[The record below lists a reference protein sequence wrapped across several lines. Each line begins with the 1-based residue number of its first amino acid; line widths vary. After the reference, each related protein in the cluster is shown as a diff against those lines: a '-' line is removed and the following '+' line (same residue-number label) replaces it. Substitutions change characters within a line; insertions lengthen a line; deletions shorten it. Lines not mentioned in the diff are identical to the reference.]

1 MAEQIWV
8 CCLKNKV
15 LKSPKSSIE
24 IIHIFVEAYQDEM
37 LSILKLDNLIVLN
50 NHEDELYY
58 LMQYCTVIDLSNISL
73 DPDHDILKQISE
85 ICASLQTLIL
95 NNNRLSSKSLRLMFG
110 IPTLPKNNLVNLK
123 NLEIS
128 GNDKITLKGIEQYVL
143 SIVPSLH
150 QITFSWNDPKEADAV
165 LFKKWKRVSKPTKN
179 SFEIT
184 GLAKPLITEWF
195 VSAKEK
201 LKISEER
208 LKTDDRVMA
217 TKFYGKNV
225 THDHVKKKICENVT
239 LPELCYIR
247 HEEPVLQFP
256 IAKKLKVQNYECLD
270 EEAILSLYN

>member
-85 ICASLQTLIL
+85 TCASLQTLIL

-150 QITFSWNDPKEADAV
+150 QITFSWNDPKEADYDAV
-165 LFKKWKRVSKPTKN
+165 LFK
-179 SFEIT
+179 
-184 GLAKPLITEWF
+184 
-195 VSAKEK
+195 
-201 LKISEER
+201 
-208 LKTDDRVMA
+208 
-217 TKFYGKNV
+217 
-225 THDHVKKKICENVT
+225 
-239 LPELCYIR
+239 
-247 HEEPVLQFP
+247 
-256 IAKKLKVQNYECLD
+256 
-270 EEAILSLYN
+270 ILST